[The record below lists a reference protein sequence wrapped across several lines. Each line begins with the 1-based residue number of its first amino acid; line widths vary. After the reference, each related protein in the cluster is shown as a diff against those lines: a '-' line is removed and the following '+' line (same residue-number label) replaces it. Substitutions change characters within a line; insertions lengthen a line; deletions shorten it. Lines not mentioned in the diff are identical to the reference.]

1 MLSLPRA
8 SYEARLKKT
17 RYDDLKPDISTH
29 APHTRRD
36 IFTPQCVPRCRDF
49 YSRASYEARP
59 ARNWRRHQFL
69 QFLLTRLIRGATYS
83 PLNVCQDVEISTHA
97 PHTRRDQRG
106 TGGGISFYNF
116 YSRASYEARR
126 RTVCCRGGQ
135 AEFLLTRLIRG
146 ATISRRMIPWK
157 MRISTH
163 APHTRRDWAFGHAW
177 GLPQFLLTRL
187 IRGATLALLA
197 GGLAVVNFYSRASYE
212 ARLTSATSVSV
223 FLKISTHAPHTR
235 RDLHTGVISLGLFMI
250 STHAPHTRR
259 DFHL

>member
-69 QFLLTRLIRGATYS
+69 QFLLTRLIRGATRRHGKKTGQAAFLLTRLIRGATSSAYS
-83 PLNVCQDVEISTHA
+83 ARMSST
-97 PHTRRDQRG
+97 
-106 TGGGISFYNF
+106 NF

-187 IRGATLALLA
+187 IRGATIALLA

-212 ARLTSATSVSV
+212 ARLNDVKMAEDAQDFYSRASYEARPTKVILLRTS
-223 FLKISTHAPHTR
+223 
-235 RDLHTGVISLGLFMI
+235 
-250 STHAPHTRR
+250 
-259 DFHL
+259 